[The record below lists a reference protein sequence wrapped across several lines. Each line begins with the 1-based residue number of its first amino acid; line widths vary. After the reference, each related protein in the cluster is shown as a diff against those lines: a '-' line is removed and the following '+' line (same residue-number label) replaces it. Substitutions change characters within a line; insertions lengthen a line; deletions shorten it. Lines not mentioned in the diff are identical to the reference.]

1 MEFFNISVS
10 TIVMRFFLMMGV
22 IITGVF
28 TGQYW
33 LVVLGLPIFLSAML
47 GVGFKTKNKDVEDAK
62 RLNIPSRTKAA

>member
-47 GVGFKTKNKDVEDAK
+47 GVGFKSKAKDAKDAK
-62 RLNIPSRTKAA
+62 RSTMQSRAEAA